1 MRTGAGPTGWNGF
14 GAFPGM
20 PAMPGFGGF
29 PVMPAFGGF
38 PAMPGWG
45 GVAGRATTGRPRS
58 PEAMLDALFYDVDVI
73 TDEETALLGTDAAPE
88 GAVVVVPPTGQG
100 TVRVYRDF
108 ATYAAA
114 DDPVTAV
121 AVAGVASSALGGAA
135 LSRDVADA
143 IGAPVAAVV
152 SGHGLSDLAAEA
164 MGGWFW
170 YGGINLM
177 RQAAKVVTPWSQL
190 VGAAEDQLEASELVS
205 FVRTSKDVD
214 TLLHLI
220 ESDGSIELL
229 VGHSKGNL
237 MISEALYWL
246 RANDPKRFIEVT
258 EKTAV
263 ITLCAKVGMPAGCER
278 VIDITG
284 EHDSFGAM
292 NSRIDIR
299 SDHIVP
305 NAWHS
310 TSRQFPYEMGLDVT
324 KAIRAVLPLLDGPL
338 TDQRIPRRPNG
349 AATGG
354 GRSRTATGRGKPRAS
369 GSAAAR
375 RRS

>member
-1 MRTGAGPTGWNGF
+1 
-14 GAFPGM
+14 
-20 PAMPGFGGF
+20 
-29 PVMPAFGGF
+29 
-38 PAMPGWG
+38 
-45 GVAGRATTGRPRS
+45 
-58 PEAMLDALFYDVDVI
+58 MLDALFYDVDVV
-73 TDEETALLGTDAAPE
+73 TEEETALLGTDVAPE
-88 GAVVVVPPTGQG
+88 GAVVVVPPTGG
-100 TVRVYRDF
+100 ERLRVYRDHP
-108 ATYAAA
+108 TWAAA
-114 DDPVTAV
+114 DDPVAAV

-135 LSRDVADA
+135 LARDVADA
-143 IGAPVAAVV
+143 LDAPVAAVV

-170 YGGINLM
+170 YGGLNLM

-190 VGAAEDQLEASELVS
+190 IGAAEDQLEASELVS
-205 FVRTSKDVD
+205 YVRTSKDVD
-214 TLLHLI
+214 TLLHFI
-220 ESDGSIELL
+220 EGDSPVELL

-246 RANDPKRFIEVT
+246 RANDPKQFVAVT
-258 EKTAV
+258 DRTAV

-324 KAIRAVLPLLDGPL
+324 KAIRAVLPLLDQPL
-338 TDQRIPRRPNG
+338 TDQRIPRRPG
-349 AATGG
+349 DATAKAG
-354 GRSRTATGRGKPRAS
+354 GRSRSRAS
-369 GSAAAR
+369 RTTPSRSAAAR
-375 RRS
+375 RRG